1 MRPAN
6 QDPMPKYGCVTA
18 FRGRPAI
25 GIKPRIARSIRIL
38 ERYGLQER
46 ERERERKRERQIL
59 KGRER
64 QTQGNR
70 PSVDHPTGTTSCLL
84 LRYGRNGREQQ
95 HEEHIKYTTIRH
107 TKAIGAFSFFFSIV
121 LFFFLFFYPCRLV
134 LLPPLRTFNR
144 DSGRLH
150 STQLGPS
157 SFHLHLSSFLISHFR
172 FFPFSFFL
180 FSHSTGSFLV
190 PPRLSITLALRP
202 LSLLSSL
209 SHTLTLPP
217 STTKTPLRKGKKIS
231 LTIHRIV
238 SFSGCSWPVFLDS
251 LLSLLSL
258 PPLSCLLSA
267 NPPPVHVV
275 FHPLPLVLL
284 LVLLCAALFM
294 RDRPVTELFCISRV
308 SLSLFFLFSSILP
321 PSLQIVVAGV
331 LVWVFAPLSQSGP
344 LTHPDAAFPCSS
356 SLSLPLSFPSSPPS
370 LSCLDPPGE
379 VRSCP
384 RIDHS
389 NNHNHNS
396 SSNRTNNLITTTT

>member
-1 MRPAN
+1 M
-6 QDPMPKYGCVTA
+6 
-18 FRGRPAI
+18 
-25 GIKPRIARSIRIL
+25 
-38 ERYGLQER
+38 
-46 ERERERKRERQIL
+46 

-121 LFFFLFFYPCRLV
+121 LFFFLFFYPRRLV

-238 SFSGCSWPVFLDS
+238 SFSGCSWPIFLDS

-258 PPLSCLLSA
+258 PPLSPFVSIIGQPTAGPCRLPPTSA
-267 NPPPVHVV
+267 GVAASLTLRCT
-275 FHPLPLVLL
+275 FHAGSSRHRAILHLPR
-284 LVLLCAALFM
+284 F
-294 RDRPVTELFCISRV
+294 
-308 SLSLFFLFSSILP
+308 SLSL
-321 PSLQIVVAGV
+321 
-331 LVWVFAPLSQSGP
+331 
-344 LTHPDAAFPCSS
+344 
-356 SLSLPLSFPSSPPS
+356 LPLLFHSPS
-370 LSCLDPPGE
+370 LSPDSCCW
-379 VRSCP
+379 RSCLGVCP
-384 RIDHS
+384 PIAIWATHS
-389 NNHNHNS
+389 S
-396 SSNRTNNLITTTT
+396 RRSFSL